1 MLIRIASI
9 LQYVKISAK
18 RYHINKEHIMS
29 KYLKIIPFA
38 FLFLLFVNCNK
49 SKDSNVQKQIDVEAT
64 KINYTAS
71 NHPGKKLMENKC
83 YVCHNPSTG
92 HDGRI
97 APPMVAIKSHYLD
110 DETTKKEFKT
120 AIWNFVEKPSVEKT
134 KMRGAVKRFGVMPY
148 QPFSEEEINLISDY
162 MYDFEIDEPEWFKE
176 HIEEESNGK
185 MKHRNDGKKDNSS
198 AGVDV
203 EHSRSMKAKTPA
215 DRGQEYALNTKK
227 ELGKNLMGTIQK
239 KETLEAVTF
248 CNKQAYPITDSM
260 AVAQNASIR
269 RVSDKPRNPENQDG
283 SMTEKD
289 LGIKMPI
296 FLGAG
301 AEFIPISNK
310 DFFLENEI
318 VNLNS
323 LKQEKTL
330 IGYIY
335 GGIESSKENIFF
347 RNNGTQ
353 SIASN
358 QAFKVYL
365 TK

>member
-1 MLIRIASI
+1 MKNYISI
-9 LQYVKISAK
+9 LPI
-18 RYHINKEHIMS
+18 
-29 KYLKIIPFA
+29 A
-38 FLFLLFVNCNK
+38 FLLLLLVSCNDTK
-49 SKDSNVQKQIDVEAT
+49 KTNYSNQTDIEVKT
-64 KINYTAS
+64 TTYTAS

-110 DETTKKEFKT
+110 DETTKEEFKT

-198 AGVDV
+198 VGVDA
-203 EHSRSMKAKTPA
+203 ERSRSTKAKTPA

-239 KETLEAVTF
+239 KGTLEAVTF

-260 AVAQNASIR
+260 AVAQNASIK
-269 RVSDKPRNPENQDG
+269 RVSDKPRNPENQANAK
-283 SMTEKD
+283 E
-289 LGIKMPI
+289 LGIIARFKK
-296 FLGAG
+296 A
-301 AEFIPISNK
+301 
-310 DFFLENEI
+310 
-318 VNLNS
+318 
-323 LKQEKTL
+323 
-330 IGYIY
+330 
-335 GGIESSKENIFF
+335 
-347 RNNGTQ
+347 
-353 SIASN
+353 IASN
-358 QAFKVYL
+358 EKYQPVTEIENGEVKFYAPINTNSMCLQCHGSPEKDIEPKVL
-365 TK
+365 TALTNLYPEDKATGYDVNEVRGIWSITYKQ